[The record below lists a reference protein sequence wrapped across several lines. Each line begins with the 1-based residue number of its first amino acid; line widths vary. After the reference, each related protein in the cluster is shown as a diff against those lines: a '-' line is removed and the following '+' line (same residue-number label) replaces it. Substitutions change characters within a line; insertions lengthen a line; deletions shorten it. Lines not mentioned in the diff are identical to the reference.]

1 VAQESSV
8 SRLTITAAVML
19 AVVMQ
24 VLDLTIVNVAL
35 TYMRGSLHANSDQI
49 TWVLTSYMVA
59 NVIVLPLTG
68 LLVERYGQ
76 RTIMLWSV
84 VGFVISSV
92 LCGQS
97 HGLVE
102 IVLWR
107 FLQGIFGASLAPV
120 GQTIM
125 LGAYPSNKRGQAMAI
140 LGMGI
145 MLGPI
150 LGPTLGGY
158 LTDTLSWRWVFYVNI
173 PFGIL
178 AFLLMQTIPDGGKSA
193 TPRPVDWTGFA
204 LMALGLGSLQG
215 VLSLGDQDNWFSSR
229 TIIILTICA
238 ILGMLFFV
246 WRSLSVK
253 HPVVDLRLLKDRNL
267 SIGSMGIGI
276 FGLALFGTMVILPI
290 MLETLMRYEAFT
302 AGLVMAPQGIGAM
315 LSMMLAGRFLGRGV
329 NPRNIVLVG
338 VIFGAFGTYFATLY
352 NLDINMAW
360 VIWPSFIRGIGFGL
374 VTIPLFTLA
383 FMTLKKSQQAEGSG
397 IFNLMRTLG
406 GSIGIAIVSTVTTQ
420 ETQVGWNQMSGF
432 INPFNPAFYH
442 YLAAAGMT
450 QNPTTWQVLGNVV
463 LYSQANMRG
472 MLDAFV
478 LVFYG
483 FLVMIPLILFLKKP
497 PADSTGSAPSAHLSE

>member
-1 VAQESSV
+1 MAQESPT
-8 SRLTITAAVML
+8 SRLTITVAVML

-59 NVIVLPLTG
+59 NVIILPLTG

-76 RTIMLWSV
+76 RNIMLWSV

-97 HGLVE
+97 HSLLE

-178 AFLLMQTIPDGGKSA
+178 AFLLMQTIPDGGKSS

-229 TIIILTICA
+229 TIIILTIGA
-238 ILGMLFFV
+238 VLGMIFFV

-253 HPVVDLRLLKDRNL
+253 YPVVDLRLLKDRNL

-290 MLETLMRYEAFT
+290 MLETLMHYEAFT

-315 LSMMLAGRFLGRGV
+315 LAMMLAGRLLGRGV

-338 VIFGAFGTYFATLY
+338 VIFGAVGTYFTTLY
-352 NLDINMAW
+352 SLDISMAW
-360 VIWPSFIRGIGFGL
+360 LIWPSFIRGIGFGL

-383 FMTLKKSQQAEGSG
+383 FSTLKKSQQAEGSG

-406 GSIGIAIVSTVTTQ
+406 GSIGIAIVSTVASQ
-420 ETQVGWNQMSGF
+420 ETQVGWNQMGGF
-432 INPFNPAFYH
+432 INPFNPAFHH

-483 FLVMIPLILFLKKP
+483 FLVMIPLIIFLKKP
-497 PADSTGSAPSAHLSE
+497 PPDSAPPTHLSE

>member
-1 VAQESSV
+1 MAQESPA
-8 SRLTITAAVML
+8 SRLTITVAVML

-59 NVIVLPLTG
+59 NVIILPLTG

-76 RTIMLWSV
+76 RNIMLWSV

-97 HGLVE
+97 HSLLE

-178 AFLLMQTIPDGGKSA
+178 AFLLMQTIPGGGKSS

-229 TIIILTICA
+229 TIIILTIGA
-238 ILGMLFFV
+238 VLGMLFFV

-253 HPVVDLRLLKDRNL
+253 YPVVDLRLLKDRNL

-290 MLETLMRYEAFT
+290 MLETLMHYEAFT

-315 LSMMLAGRFLGRGV
+315 LAMMLAGRLLGRGV

-338 VIFGAFGTYFATLY
+338 VIFGAVGTYFTTLY
-352 NLDINMAW
+352 SLDISMAW
-360 VIWPSFIRGIGFGL
+360 LIWPSFIRGIGFGL

-383 FMTLKKSQQAEGSG
+383 FSTLKKSQQAEGSG

-406 GSIGIAIVSTVTTQ
+406 GSIGIAIVSTVTSQ
-420 ETQVGWNQMSGF
+420 ETQVGWNQMGGF
-432 INPFNPAFYH
+432 INPFNPAFHH

-483 FLVMIPLILFLKKP
+483 FLVMIPLIIFLKKP
-497 PADSTGSAPSAHLSE
+497 PADSAPPTHLSE

>member
-1 VAQESSV
+1 
-8 SRLTITAAVML
+8 
-19 AVVMQ
+19 
-24 VLDLTIVNVAL
+24 
-35 TYMRGSLHANSDQI
+35 
-49 TWVLTSYMVA
+49 MVA

-84 VGFVISSV
+84 VGFVVSSV

-178 AFLLMQTIPDGGKSA
+178 AFLLMQTIPDGGKS
-193 TPRPVDWTGFA
+193 TSPRPVDWTGFA

-229 TIIILTICA
+229 TIIILTIGA
-238 ILGMLFFV
+238 VLGMLFFV

-253 HPVVDLRLLKDRNL
+253 YPVVDLRLLKDRNL

-290 MLETLMRYEAFT
+290 MLETLMHYEAFT

-315 LSMMLAGRFLGRGV
+315 LAMMLAGRLLGRGV

-338 VIFGAFGTYFATLY
+338 VIFGAVGTYFTTLY
-352 NLDINMAW
+352 SLDISMAW
-360 VIWPSFIRGIGFGL
+360 LIWPSFIRGIGFGL

-383 FMTLKKSQQAEGSG
+383 FSTLKKSQQAEGSG

-406 GSIGIAIVSTVTTQ
+406 GSIGIAIVSTVTSQ
-420 ETQVGWNQMSGF
+420 ETQVGWNQMGGF
-432 INPFNPAFYH
+432 INPFNPAFHH

-483 FLVMIPLILFLKKP
+483 FLVMIPLIIFLKKP
-497 PADSTGSAPSAHLSE
+497 PADSAPPTHLSE

>member
-1 VAQESSV
+1 MAQESPA
-8 SRLTITAAVML
+8 SRLTITVAVML

-59 NVIVLPLTG
+59 NVIILPLTG

-76 RTIMLWSV
+76 RNIMLWSV

-97 HGLVE
+97 HSLLE

-178 AFLLMQTIPDGGKSA
+178 AFLLMQTIPDGGKSS

-229 TIIILTICA
+229 TIIILTIGA
-238 ILGMLFFV
+238 VLGMLFFV

-253 HPVVDLRLLKDRNL
+253 YPVVDLRLLKDRNL

-290 MLETLMRYEAFT
+290 MLETLMHYEAFT

-315 LSMMLAGRFLGRGV
+315 LAMMLAGRLLGRGV

-338 VIFGAFGTYFATLY
+338 VIFGAVGTYFTTLY
-352 NLDINMAW
+352 SLDISMAW
-360 VIWPSFIRGIGFGL
+360 LIWPSFIRGIGFGL

-383 FMTLKKSQQAEGSG
+383 FSTLKKSQQAEGSG

-406 GSIGIAIVSTVTTQ
+406 GSIGIAIVSTVTSQ
-420 ETQVGWNQMSGF
+420 ETQVGWNQMGGF
-432 INPFNPAFYH
+432 INPFNPAFHH

-483 FLVMIPLILFLKKP
+483 FLVMIPLIIFLKKP
-497 PADSTGSAPSAHLSE
+497 PADSAPPTHLSE

>member
-1 VAQESSV
+1 MPERSA
-8 SRLTITAAVML
+8 SRLTITMAVML

-35 TYMRGSLHANSDQI
+35 TYMRGSLQANSDQI

-59 NVIVLPLTG
+59 NVIILPLTG

-76 RTIMLWSV
+76 RNIMLWSV
-84 VGFVISSV
+84 VGFVISSA

-97 HGLVE
+97 HSLVE
-102 IVLWR
+102 VVLWR

-178 AFLLMQTIPDGGKSA
+178 AFLLMQTVPDGGKSDN
-193 TPRPVDWTGFA
+193 PRPVDWIGF
-204 LMALGLGSLQG
+204 LSMALGLGSLQG
-215 VLSLGDQDNWFSSR
+215 VLSLGDQDDWFSSH
-229 TIIILTICA
+229 TIIILTLCT

-253 HPVVDLRLLKDRNL
+253 HPVVNLRLLKDRNL

-290 MLETLMRYEAFT
+290 MLESLMHYEAFT
-302 AGLVMAPQGIGAM
+302 AGLVMAPQGVGAM
-315 LSMMLAGRFLGRGV
+315 MAMMLAGRLLGRGGH
-329 NPRNIVLVG
+329 PRNIVLVG
-338 VIFGAFGTYFATLY
+338 IVFGAFGTYLTTLY

-420 ETQVGWNQMSGF
+420 ETQVAWNQMSHF
-432 INPFNPAFYH
+432 INPFNPALRH
-442 YLAAAGMT
+442 YLSAAGMT
-450 QNPTTWQVLGNVV
+450 QNPTTWQILGNIVV
-463 LYSQANMRG
+463 YNHADMRG
-472 MLDAFV
+472 MLDAFA

-483 FLVMIPLILFLKKP
+483 FLVMVPLIMFLKEP
-497 PADSTGSAPSAHLSE
+497 PTDPANAAPAAHVSE

>member
-1 VAQESSV
+1 MAQESPA
-8 SRLTITAAVML
+8 SRLTITVAVML

-59 NVIVLPLTG
+59 NVIILPLTG

-76 RTIMLWSV
+76 RNIMLWSV

-97 HGLVE
+97 HSLLE

-178 AFLLMQTIPDGGKSA
+178 AFLLMQTIPDGGKSS

-229 TIIILTICA
+229 TIIILTIGA
-238 ILGMLFFV
+238 VLGMLFFV

-253 HPVVDLRLLKDRNL
+253 YPVVDLRLLKDRNL

-290 MLETLMRYEAFT
+290 MLETLMHYEAFT

-315 LSMMLAGRFLGRGV
+315 LAMMLAGRLLGRGV

-338 VIFGAFGTYFATLY
+338 VIFGAVGTYFTTLY
-352 NLDINMAW
+352 SLDISMAW
-360 VIWPSFIRGIGFGL
+360 LIWPSFIRGIGFGL

-383 FMTLKKSQQAEGSG
+383 FSTLKKSQQAEGSG

-406 GSIGIAIVSTVTTQ
+406 GSIGIAIVSTVASQ
-420 ETQVGWNQMSGF
+420 ETQVGWNQMGGF
-432 INPFNPAFYH
+432 INPFNPAFHH

-483 FLVMIPLILFLKKP
+483 FLVMIPLIIFLKKP
-497 PADSTGSAPSAHLSE
+497 PADSAPPTHLSE

>member
-1 VAQESSV
+1 MTQESPA
-8 SRLTITAAVML
+8 SRLTITVAVML

-35 TYMRGSLHANSDQI
+35 TYMRGSLHANSDRI

-59 NVIVLPLTG
+59 NVIILPLTG

-76 RTIMLWSV
+76 RNIMLWSV

-97 HGLVE
+97 HSLLEV
-102 IVLWR
+102 VLWR

-178 AFLLMQTIPDGGKSA
+178 AFLMMQTVPDGGKST

-204 LMALGLGSLQG
+204 LMAVGLGSLQG

-253 HPVVDLRLLKDRNL
+253 YPVVDLRLLKDRNL

-290 MLETLMRYEAFT
+290 MLETLMHYEAFT

-315 LSMMLAGRFLGRGV
+315 LAMMLAGRLLGRGV

-338 VIFGAFGTYFATLY
+338 VIFGAIGTYFTTLY
-352 NLDINMAW
+352 SLGISMAW
-360 VIWPSFIRGIGFGL
+360 LIWPSFIRGIGFGL

-406 GSIGIAIVSTVTTQ
+406 GSIGIAIVSTVTSQ
-420 ETQVGWNQMSGF
+420 ETQVGWNQMGGF
-432 INPFNPAFYH
+432 INPFNPAFSH

-450 QNPTTWQVLGNVV
+450 ENPTTWRVLGNVV

-472 MLDAFV
+472 TLDAFV

-483 FLVMIPLILFLKKP
+483 FLVMIPLIIFLKKP
-497 PADSTGSAPSAHLSE
+497 PSDSAAPTHLKLSK